1 MPAAALAARCL
12 LVSCSSGLNQKL
24 ALTHNLLLALRA
36 FEPDVE
42 IETDYIDVGGRTPL
56 GAGVLAIWIAE
67 GDVDAGEFFILQD
80 VADHVRDA
88 DVGAD
93 RELAY
98 TIGVFVAMGILPEIV
113 L

>member
-1 MPAAALAARCL
+1 MPAAALAALCL
-12 LVSCSSGLNQKL
+12 LVYCSSGLNQKPP
-24 ALTHNLLLALRA
+24 LTHNLLLALRA

-67 GDVDAGEFFILQD
+67 GDVDAGELFILQD
-80 VADHVRDA
+80 VADHMCDA
-88 DVGAD
+88 DVSAD
-93 RELAY
+93 RELAH
-98 TIGVFVAMGILPEIV
+98 TVGVFVAMGVFPEIV

>member
-1 MPAAALAARCL
+1 MPAATLAARCL
-12 LVSCSSGLNQKL
+12 LVSCSSGLNQEP
-24 ALTHNLLLALRA
+24 ALTHNLLFALRA

-42 IETDYIDVGGRTPL
+42 IETDYINVGGRTPL

-67 GDVDAGEFFILQD
+67 SDVDAGELFILQD
-80 VADHVRDA
+80 VANHARDA

-93 RELAY
+93 RELAH
-98 TIGVFVAMGILPEIV
+98 TIGVFIAMRVLPEVI